1 MIKTDY
7 QELERIVEE
16 NKLFRQARE
25 ALGRYLK
32 IWWAE
37 DRKNFQESMWAD
49 LDTVLEK
56 YRFENDS
63 FAFSRS
69 YLYDPPLDYIAVRI
83 RISNEEETDC
93 SIYTACFNLELEF
106 FDDQLN

>member
-16 NKLFRQARE
+16 NKLFRQAQE
-25 ALGRYLK
+25 ALDVYLRN
-32 IWWAE
+32 WWADE
-37 DRKNFQESMWAD
+37 PNRFQEEMRVD

-56 YRFENDS
+56 YHFENDS

-69 YLYDPPLDYIAVRI
+69 YLYDSPLDYIAVRI
-83 RISNEEETDC
+83 RVSDEEESEN

-106 FDDQLN
+106 FDDHLN